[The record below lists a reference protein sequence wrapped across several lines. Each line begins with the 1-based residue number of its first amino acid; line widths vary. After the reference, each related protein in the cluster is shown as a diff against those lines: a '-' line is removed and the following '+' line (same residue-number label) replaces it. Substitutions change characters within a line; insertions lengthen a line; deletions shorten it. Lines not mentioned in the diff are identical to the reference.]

1 MKHTCRLLLLIIT
14 VSLLACAAPNI
25 DPKLQSQPDA
35 GRSVFEEAET
45 KFRQQSYEDALK
57 IYSQFLSRFPDSSSA
72 DLVLKRIATIH
83 RHLGDQDAELD
94 AFRQLAADFPDSPYA
109 PTANYEIMLALHR
122 KGKSKEVIL
131 QASTIIKRSNSKD
144 LLYHTYAILGE
155 TYVSFQVKFVFSQF
169 IDVISSS

>member
-25 DPKLQSQPDA
+25 DPKFQSHPDA

-57 IYSQFLSRFPDSSSA
+57 IYSQYLIRFPDSPSA
-72 DLVLKRIATIH
+72 DLVLKRIATIQ
-83 RHLGDQDAELD
+83 RHLGDQDAELE

-109 PTANYEIMLALHR
+109 PTANYEIMLTLHR
-122 KGKSKEVIL
+122 KGKSQEVIL
-131 QASTIIKRSNSKD
+131 KASTIIKRSDSKD
-144 LLYHTYAILGE
+144 LLFHTYAILGE
-155 TYVSFQVKFVFSQF
+155 TYVSIGSPVDAVFF
-169 IDVISSS
+169 L